1 MKRAVLVLGA
11 VACFWGIT
19 FVFWQNA
26 IGHEGH
32 HHERRNSGPTLVQSL
47 PPIGLT
53 GFAVPFFYFFFA
65 SGEAP
70 AADVNLPM
78 RDAAQEPEDE
88 EAIELPHNGA
98 SVLIPQ
104 ERPLMIYVKKSGSYT
119 VGGKTVDLDNLHVLL
134 RETYANNPERK
145 AIIRGDA
152 DVLHSKVAAA
162 LAACSKAGFPAA
174 AIAWKHAP

>member
-1 MKRAVLVLGA
+1 
-11 VACFWGIT
+11 
-19 FVFWQNA
+19 
-26 IGHEGH
+26 
-32 HHERRNSGPTLVQSL
+32 
-47 PPIGLT
+47 
-53 GFAVPFFYFFFA
+53 VPFFYFFFA
-65 SGEAP
+65 SVEAP

-104 ERPLMIYVKKSGSYT
+104 ERPLIIYVKKSGSYI

-134 RETYANNPERK
+134 RESYANNPEQK